1 MSEPSVSAWCVNTR
15 QSRRSKRRGIL
26 RAMLQKERR
35 PLGNQSREGRSVEK
49 EDSSSRRRLTARP
62 KHPDFRERASLRGAV
77 KERRSW
83 SNRKTQN
90 KVSSLFCARFD
101 DMGCSKLSKEG
112 SPRAS
117 FSRRRGLPKAG
128 SRTKHPASALH
139 LEASARAAFRE
150 MSRKR
155 LSREAPSSLWAASSQ
170 LLDVTVFPA
179 LTQGAGLKTGES
191 WSGKKSG
198 KKKAAQ
204 SLARGSADDAARWH
218 GSFRTRTAG
227 TPARGSSTVKSR
239 ASFRKECPR

>member
-1 MSEPSVSAWCVNTR
+1 VSEPSVSAWCVNTR

-26 RAMLQKERR
+26 RAMLHKERR
-35 PLGNQSREGRSVEK
+35 PLGNQFREGRSVEK

-77 KERRSW
+77 KERKSW

-112 SPRAS
+112 NLRAS

-128 SRTKHPASALH
+128 SRTKHPASVLH
-139 LEASARAAFRE
+139 LEASARAASRE
-150 MSRKR
+150 N
-155 LSREAPSSLWAASSQ
+155 SREAPSSLWAASSQ

-191 WSGKKSG
+191 WSGKKVG
-198 KKKAAQ
+198 RRKRRKASRGAPQ
-204 SLARGSADDAARWH
+204 TMPPDGTASLEH
-218 GSFRTRTAG
+218 GQQELLR
-227 TPARGSSTVKSR
+227 VVHLQ
-239 ASFRKECPR
+239 